1 MAAATTKTRNGTAY
15 AAATVMVAA
24 TEEEEYNGWE
34 GTHPQCHL
42 DDALLRLKD
51 GILLRSIA
59 ATTVGAVAA
68 AGSPAIAT
76 TSMPAI
82 DVGTLLIWR

>member
-1 MAAATTKTRNGTAY
+1 MHRLVDRRPKGAS
-15 AAATVMVAA
+15 
-24 TEEEEYNGWE
+24 
-34 GTHPQCHL
+34 HPRRRL

-59 ATTVGAVAA
+59 ATTMGAVAA

-82 DVGTLLIWR
+82 DVGALFIWR